1 MAHFEEGDPTLVETM
16 TAPIESGINE
26 AIPVAALVG
35 VPILVATVVWRLVK
49 RFARG

>member
-1 MAHFEEGDPTLVETM
+1 MDPEDPTLVESL
-16 TAPIESGINE
+16 TAPISDGINE
-26 AIPVAALVG
+26 ALPVAALVG